1 MKRILSL
8 ILIAAISIL
17 LLPACA
23 GKELPDGTYTAEVRL
38 SGGSGRASVASPAKV
53 IIQQGQATATI
64 VWNSPF
70 YEFMEVDGKRYEPLS
85 NDGTSIF
92 QIPIRFDEEIPVSA
106 STVAMSQPHL
116 IAYTLYFDAS
126 SLKDAS

>member
-17 LLPACA
+17 LLAGCA
-23 GKELPDGTYTAEVRL
+23 GKELTDGSYTAEVRL
-38 SGGSGRASVASPAKV
+38 SGGSGRTSVASPAKV

-64 VWNSPF
+64 VWSSPF

-116 IAYTLYFDAS
+116 IDYTLYFDAS

>member
-17 LLPACA
+17 LLAGCA
-23 GKELPDGTYTAEVRL
+23 GKELTDGSYTAEVRL
-38 SGGSGRASVASPAKV
+38 SGGSGRTSVASPAKV

-64 VWNSPF
+64 VWSSPF

-106 STVAMSQPHL
+106 STVAMGQPHL
-116 IAYTLYFDAS
+116 IDYTLYFDAS